1 MRKFPKRSHIAM
13 LLAVA
18 VAFSAMIVTA
28 TASLR
33 SAARAAEPTGQA
45 ACFETGIYTLESNM
59 NFRESASM
67 EAKILCVIPKGT
79 IILIDRTD
87 GVWGHTTF
95 EGKEGWMSLEYSA
108 VTGDVPDQF
117 SVGRYR
123 TDASLN
129 FRSSAAEL
137 SNNIIGLVPGEIV
150 VTVEAVSGTWGKVT
164 YGRKTGW
171 ISLLY
176 CTPYVPEEEPE
187 TTEPSP
193 YGQQTE
199 PVTPVVRPISSEVA
213 VDWLVLD
220 ISRHNA
226 VEYFDW
232 AKIKESGVMGVIIRV
247 GGRGYG
253 ANRQLYDDVSFY
265 QHYLGAKTAGLHVGA
280 YFFSY
285 ALTEQEAKEEAQMTI
300 SILRS
305 CNAQLDMPVYIDI
318 EDYWESDHQ
327 DNQHQLAGK
336 EVCTRVVDTFCTE
349 IENAGYYPGV
359 YCNKSFAESLL
370 DETVFAG
377 RSLWIAH
384 YAAACGYT
392 RNAVSM
398 WQYGSSGSIAGYA
411 GQYIDV
417 NRCYVNYP
425 ALIAGIAR
433 YTEHENLYPIL
444 TGGRTWETTKTAT
457 CKEDGA
463 ECIIV
468 DGVVYAQRLV
478 RLSHPSS
485 VAYVSAEKGTD
496 LSVGRSFDP
505 DTAKGS
511 WRSENEAKYDE
522 LLREVQEKGGV
533 RLYCCGDCGEIL
545 RIEYYDKSE
554 CEHDYRNE
562 TVSAATCTAEGIG
575 KTVCTKCGETG
586 SEYISRKAGHT
597 VEDMRYYEG
606 YGSSGPYY
614 GKECAV
620 CGQVVYRSYNFIP
633 GDVDGNLK
641 VEAADARLTL
651 RCAVNLETIR
661 TEYRKN
667 ADMNK
672 DGKIGADDA
681 RLVLRKSVNL
691 D

>member
-1 MRKFPKRSHIAM
+1 MRKFPDRSHIAM

-18 VAFSAMIVTA
+18 IAFSAMIGTA
-28 TASLR
+28 RVSLR
-33 SAARAAEPTGQA
+33 AAVAAEPTGQTA
-45 ACFETGIYTLESNM
+45 RFETGIYTLDADM
-59 NFRESASM
+59 NFRESAST
-67 EAKILCVIPKGT
+67 EAKILSVIPKGA
-79 IILIDRTD
+79 IVLIDQVD
-87 GVWGHTTF
+87 GVWGHTTYG
-95 EGKEGWMSLEYSA
+95 GKEGWLSLEYSSA
-108 VTGDVPDQF
+108 TGDVPDQF
-117 SVGRYR
+117 AVGKYR

-137 SNNIIGLVPGEIV
+137 SSNIIGLVPGETV

-164 YGRKTGW
+164 YGGKTGW
-171 ISLLY
+171 ISLNY

-187 TTEPSP
+187 TTEPATN
-193 YGQQTE
+193 GQNPTSGL
-199 PVTPVVRPISSEVA
+199 PVVQPISSEVA

-232 AKIKESGVMGVIIRV
+232 AKIKEAGVMGVIIRV

-253 ANRQLYDDVSFY
+253 ADRQLYDDVSFY
-265 QHYLGAKTAGLHVGA
+265 QHYLGAKSVGLHVGA

-285 ALTEQEAKEEAQMTI
+285 AMTEQEAKEEAEMTI
-300 SILRS
+300 NILRS

-327 DNQHQLAGK
+327 DRQHQMAGK
-336 EVCTRVVDTFCTE
+336 YVCTRVVDTFCTE

-359 YCNKSFAESLL
+359 YCNKSFAEDLL
-370 DETVFAG
+370 DDAVFAG

-392 RNAVSM
+392 RNTVSM
-398 WQYGSSGSIAGYA
+398 WQYGSSGTIAGYA

-425 ALIAGIAR
+425 ALIAGIAH

-457 CKEDGA
+457 CTQDGT

-468 DGVVYAQRLV
+468 GNTVYAQRRV
-478 RLSHPSS
+478 SLSHVSS
-485 VAYVSAEKGTD
+485 VAYVRTDRETGLSAGK
-496 LSVGRSFDP
+496 RFDP
-505 DTAKGS
+505 AA
-511 WRSENEAKYDE
+511 ENGWHGEADKDYGE
-522 LLREVQEKGGV
+522 LLKTAQEKGGL
-533 RLYCCGDCGEIL
+533 RLYCCADCGEIL

-554 CEHDYRNE
+554 CEHNYRE
-562 TVSAATCTAEGIG
+562 QTVSAATCTAEGIS
-575 KTVCTKCGETG
+575 KTVCAKCGRTG
-586 SEYISRKAGHT
+586 SEYVNRKAGHT
-597 VEDMRYYEG
+597 VDDMRYYEDEG
-606 YGSSGPYY
+606 SGPYY
-614 GKECAV
+614 GKKCTV
-620 CGQVVYRSYNFIP
+620 CGQVIYASYNFIA
-633 GDVDGNLK
+633 GDVDGDLK

-651 RCAVNLETIR
+651 RHAIKLETIR

-667 ADMNK
+667 ADMNG
-672 DGKIGADDA
+672 DGKIGSDDA
-681 RLVLRKSVNL
+681 RLVLRRSVNL